1 MSQIEV
7 VTRYCLGLWMG
18 LEGDAIAL
26 EDWRGVG
33 NDFSEACRVGI
44 A

>member
-1 MSQIEV
+1 M
-7 VTRYCLGLWMG
+7 R
-18 LEGDAIAL
+18 LEGKAIAL